1 MDNGRLPRLSIKTI
15 VGTQARQL
23 DLSQVAPRDY
33 ASGAQPEGSFMAK
46 AISLFLLAVM
56 LVQIVYPLGLPG
68 LRKRGDFWKVA
79 VAAIGVMM
87 LTVLLRP
94 H

>member
-1 MDNGRLPRLSIKTI
+1 
-15 VGTQARQL
+15 
-23 DLSQVAPRDY
+23 
-33 ASGAQPEGSFMAK
+33 MAK